1 MNSPKGFMI
10 YSDDWAGFIEDFT
23 DEEMGAIFKALL
35 IYFSSGE
42 YTEFEDRGMKLFY
55 KNAIRSIE
63 LDRGRYE
70 EKCSRNAY
78 NIYRRWCKERNEAPL
93 EYEEWYTTVYDRTRP
108 NTKHTNT
115 NTNTN
120 TNSNPNTN
128 TNANANANPNPKKKK
143 KFIPP
148 SLDEVKEY
156 ASERKS
162 SVDPEKF
169 YQYYEAGSWHDKD
182 GNPVKNWKQK
192 MISWERG
199 KDGKPDNTNRSDED
213 KRSGDLGSIRIMEL

>member
-10 YSDDWAGFIEDFT
+10 YTEDWAGFTEDFT
-23 DEEMGAIFKALL
+23 DEEIGAIFKALL

-55 KNAIRSIE
+55 KNAIRVIE

-70 EKCSRNAY
+70 EKCARNAY
-78 NIYRRWCKERNEAPL
+78 NVYRRWCKEKNETPL
-93 EYEEWYTTVYDRTRP
+93 DYEEWYTTVYDRIRP

-115 NTNTN
+115 NPNPNPNPNPNTNAN
-120 TNSNPNTN
+120 TNSN
-128 TNANANANPNPKKKK
+128 ANANTKKT

-148 SLDEVKEY
+148 SLEEVKRY
-156 ASERKS
+156 ALERKS

-192 MISWERG
+192 LISWERG
-199 KDGKPDNTNRSDED
+199 KDGKPDNTNRSSTDNG
-213 KRSGDLGSIRIMEL
+213 SGGLGSIRITEL